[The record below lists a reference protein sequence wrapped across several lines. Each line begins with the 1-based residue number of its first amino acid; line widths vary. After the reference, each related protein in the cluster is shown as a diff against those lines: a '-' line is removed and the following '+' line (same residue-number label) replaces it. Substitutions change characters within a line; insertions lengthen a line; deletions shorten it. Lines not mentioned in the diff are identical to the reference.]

1 MKPTTTP
8 GPWAA
13 TEEAHGWAYVT
24 SAGSAYP
31 GNVATCW
38 QQPGSV
44 ALANARLMAAA
55 PELLAAL
62 RSFASLPSDTPPP
75 GILPSAW
82 REALAAAE
90 DALAKAEERH
100 D

>member
-1 MKPTTTP
+1 MKATTP
-8 GPWAA
+8 SPWAA

-55 PELLAAL
+55 PDLLATLRLFAAL
-62 RSFASLPSDTPPP
+62 PEDAPPP
-75 GILPSAW
+75 GVMPAAWSA
-82 REALAAAE
+82 ALAAARKAIE
-90 DALAKAEERH
+90 NAGADA
-100 D
+100 